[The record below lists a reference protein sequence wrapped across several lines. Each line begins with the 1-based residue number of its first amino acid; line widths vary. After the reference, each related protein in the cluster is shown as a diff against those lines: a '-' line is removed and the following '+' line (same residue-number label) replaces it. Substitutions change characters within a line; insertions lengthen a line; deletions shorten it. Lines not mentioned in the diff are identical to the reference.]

1 VKEEEEGLCKGS
13 SRGCLDISTRDPK
26 QAALPL

>member
-1 VKEEEEGLCKGS
+1 MKEEEEELCKGS
-13 SRGCLDISTRDPK
+13 LRSCLDISTRDPK